1 MECFYIFSYYILV
14 VPCRLLLG
22 IFEEKLGG
30 TQRAT
35 CQKFEASGL
44 AHSLFPDAG

>member
-1 MECFYIFSYYILV
+1 MECFYIFSYSILV

-22 IFEEKLGG
+22 MFEEKLGG